1 MRMVGVAKGT
11 LNFIQSILRILQG
24 SMQVYIIANAV
35 IHSDYSN
42 SGDKIED
49 KKRQNTAFLFFL
61 FIYWCTADDQKCQT
75 SCLISSLGL

>member
-11 LNFIQSILRILQG
+11 LKFIQSSLRILQG

-42 SGDKIED
+42 SGDKIDD
-49 KKRQNTAFLFFL
+49 KKDKTQHFF
-61 FIYWCTADDQKCQT
+61 FKIYILVHC
-75 SCLISSLGL
+75 